1 MHPNLEKVSEL
12 SNAEIEQKIST
23 LNRYYFM
30 TENDQVKQQ
39 IVLVLDDLKLEQENR
54 RIREYQ
60 KQSQNND
67 DNGLDDLINI
77 S

>member
-12 SNAEIEQKIST
+12 SNAELEQKIST